1 MAGRIKMKGSRGFRK
16 FRKKLEML
24 VRYPQA
30 RKKINES
37 VMDTVRK
44 QRQRVTGVYE
54 PEKEETKNEEE

>member
-1 MAGRIKMKGSRGFRK
+1 
-16 FRKKLEML
+16 ML

-44 QRQRVTGVYE
+44 QRQQVTGIYE
-54 PEKEETKNEEE
+54 PEKEETKNEEK